1 MAQKKKFS
9 SCNDVGESDG
19 KSYLPKTDLYSVF
32 EVDYDFYFKNNNGMF
47 VVQTNI

>member
-9 SCNDVGESDG
+9 SCNDVGDSDG
-19 KSYLPKTDLYSVF
+19 KSKSDLYSVF